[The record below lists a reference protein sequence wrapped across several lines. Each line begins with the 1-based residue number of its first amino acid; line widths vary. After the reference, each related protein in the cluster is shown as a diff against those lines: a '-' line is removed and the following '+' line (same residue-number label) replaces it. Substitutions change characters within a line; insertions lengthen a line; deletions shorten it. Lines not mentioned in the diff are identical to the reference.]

1 MDASML
7 EAELQPYQF
16 LETDYNKAAFT
27 LTNDKTTASYI
38 GPGHGALFGDDEADR
53 S

>member
-1 MDASML
+1 MM

-16 LETDYNKAAFT
+16 LETDYNKAAFI
-27 LTNDKTTASYI
+27 LTNDKTTAKYI
-38 GPGHGALFGDDEADR
+38 GTSDYAWLAMTTADR